1 MTTRSDSTSADL
13 ANMTGRQ
20 VYDAEGNKIG
30 TVGRIYQSD
39 ATGEPAWATVT
50 AGLFGSKE
58 SIVPL
63 NGVQVDER
71 GLHVTVNKDLVKDAP
86 RVDVESGHLSEAEI
100 ADLHRHYGLAAGGGV
115 VGGQA
120 AKGTGALPTQRTEAD
135 RETTARHAAPA
146 AGRETAARPGRADA
160 QQQWVMRSEERLR
173 AEVQSVETGRVRL
186 HKRVVTT
193 QETITVPI
201 RHEEIRVIREVI
213 KPGEAGGNITISE
226 EDREVI
232 LHEERPMAVKEI
244 VPVERIS
251 LAVETIQENREV
263 SDSVR
268 HEEIDIDDDGKQQP
282 RR

>member
-13 ANMTGRQ
+13 SNMTGRQ
-20 VYDAEGNKIG
+20 VFDAEGNKIG

-71 GLHVTVNKDLVKDAP
+71 GLHVTVNKDSVKDAP
-86 RVDVESGHLSEAEI
+86 RIDADSGHLSETEI
-100 ADLHRHYGLAAGGGV
+100 AELHRHYGVPVSGAAAGS
-115 VGGQA
+115 QA
-120 AKGTGALPTQRTEAD
+120 GKGSGILPSQRTEVD
-135 RETTARHAAPA
+135 RDTAARPASAA
-146 AGRETAARPGRADA
+146 AGRETAARPDRG
-160 QQQWVMRSEERLR
+160 WVLRSEERLR
-173 AEVQSVETGRVRL
+173 ADIQSVETGRVRL
-186 HKRVVTT
+186 HKRVVTS

-201 RHEEIRVIREVI
+201 RHEEIRVTREVV
-213 KPGEAGGNITISE
+213 KPGEAGADATIAE

-232 LHEERPMAVKEI
+232 LHEERPIAVKEI
-244 VPVERIS
+244 VPVERVS

-263 SDSVR
+263 SETVR
-268 HEEIDIDDDGKQQP
+268 HEEIDIDDGKQP